1 MQRRQRERRACRGD
15 EGQRESREEKRQ
27 NEVRIPRVI
36 ETPPAVTRA
45 QRDRAERNAG
55 AEFWNHPEQSVGM
68 KCSDHPDSG
77 AVGTSI
83 SSDGNV
89 PDEPKIELGSDQ
101 LIRQLTRHAP
111 NVPTGVRISPNNHK
125 HSDMGETR
133 LSFTLSL
140 LPPSSPLL
148 PPPTKSLSAAA
159 PSLFLSLWSAGS
171 LCRCPPSLARP
182 ARRPTRSTFGRHF
195 LLVDEPADWILDLAL
210 GGWG

>member
-1 MQRRQRERRACRGD
+1 
-15 EGQRESREEKRQ
+15 
-27 NEVRIPRVI
+27 
-36 ETPPAVTRA
+36 
-45 QRDRAERNAG
+45 
-55 AEFWNHPEQSVGM
+55 M

-133 LSFTLSL
+133 PSFTLSL

-182 ARRPTRSTFGRHF
+182 ARRRPPVAQLGLPLDGIFF
-195 LLVDEPADWILDLAL
+195 LWTNRPIGSWIWRLGDGDDGGDAWLAL
-210 GGWG
+210 GVAVEEVHLGMCQRAHLNLLYVIRSLS